1 LLTVAGLALCLGA
14 GACRAGAAKDTVPP
28 NSIAATWVAPS
39 QTQRQSAGQEAE
51 PKDADNGAEPEPL
64 GVEEVLKGAG
74 RALWEG
80 DPRTALD
87 VLAALP
93 EVEEGSSSWFLIGIA
108 RGRAQRLLGQP
119 QLAVASLEPRVEH
132 RKLDRHVPPEVIG
145 LELAQARLAWAD
157 DPKTPPERADEL
169 RREAAKLLGGLMKKR
184 PIRILAPMRVEQARA
199 LAAVEGSDRKSRFWA
214 AKRALRA
221 LDQVTADY
229 PNHPYVGDLRLLHAK
244 MLERTGKHGTAAAE
258 LRKIAI
264 ERTGEPEAEAAFAEL
279 KRLAEEQPKS
289 VRVRPWS
296 TKEKLERA
304 SWARGLRRVET
315 SRALLDEVLA
325 DPDVPTYMRREARR
339 SRARTAYRQRDYATC
354 ASDLRQLYER
364 TASYEVRDQLLLCLT
379 RARQY
384 DEAIQIWLQRAE
396 KKKGGLKAAAI
407 WQAMQLG
414 VLGGQYQRASDL
426 LEQYEK
432 LTRGHHGERRWLNA
446 WLPYRLGRYDEAV
459 AGLEILEKRSREQ
472 ATMARYF
479 RGKILL
485 ASKDEEKKSLG
496 AELLESVID
505 ADPLAYH
512 GLQARARL
520 IAAGRDPGP
529 APKLRP
535 MADEAQKLSYTEAG
549 ELFRAL
555 SEEFGEAWPGLRR
568 AAQLHAV
575 GHREGA
581 QRELRVAID
590 AYLNGAQRLGGGQ
603 VMVPRSEAILA
614 GLGWKSDWQY
624 PKVYPTREG
633 RKTLRDKEASAKL
646 RDGLR
651 LLAHALDEPH
661 RYARLTRSTDYP
673 RRSRWHPRAFRSVI
687 EREAKRRK
695 IDPMHLWALMYTET
709 RFRRYVVSPV
719 GARGALQIMPW
730 TGRQLAER
738 LGELDGVRFDCDR
751 LYDIDKNA
759 RLSAYYVGE
768 LFHKFHGQAAMAYA
782 SYNGGPNNV
791 ARWLTAKAGAPVG
804 LDLDTFIEELEF
816 RETYRY
822 TKRVLEVEAAYE
834 LMYRGKLPV
843 WSNDVDPVAEDNI
856 DF

>member
-1 LLTVAGLALCLGA
+1 
-14 GACRAGAAKDTVPP
+14 
-28 NSIAATWVAPS
+28 VAPEH
-39 QTQRQSAGQEAE
+39 TQKQSEARSAE
-51 PKDADNGAEPEPL
+51 PGDPENGAEPQPL
-64 GVEEVLKGAG
+64 GVEEVLGGAG
-74 RALWEG
+74 RALWDG
-80 DPRTALD
+80 DPQAALD
-87 VLAALP
+87 SLAALP
-93 EVEEGSSSWFLIGIA
+93 EPEEGSSSWFLIGMV
-108 RGRAQRLLGQP
+108 RGRAQHQLGEH

-145 LELAQARLAWAD
+145 LELAQAKLAWAD

-184 PIRILAPMRVEQARA
+184 PIRILAALRVERARA
-199 LAAVEGSDRKSRFWA
+199 LAAVEGSDKKSKFWA

-221 LDQVTADY
+221 LDRVTADF
-229 PNHPYVGDLRLLHAK
+229 PKHPHIGDLRLLRAK
-244 MLERTGKHGTAAAE
+244 MLARTGKHATAAAE

-264 ERTGEPEAEAAFAEL
+264 QRTGEPEAEVAFAEL
-279 KRLAEEQPKS
+279 ERLAEEQPKR

-304 SWARGLRRVET
+304 LWARSLRRMET

-325 DPDVPTYMRREARR
+325 DPDVPTYLRRQARR
-339 SRARTAYRQRDYATC
+339 SRARTAYKQRDYATC
-354 ASDLRQLYER
+354 SSDLRQLYER
-364 TASYEVRDQLLLCLT
+364 TGSYEVRDQLLRCLK
-379 RARQY
+379 RGRQY

-407 WQAMQLG
+407 WRALQLS

-426 LEQYEK
+426 LERYEK
-432 LTRGHHGERRWLNA
+432 LTRGHHGERRWLHA
-446 WLPYRLGRYDEAV
+446 WLPYRLGQYDEAV
-459 AGLEILEKRSREQ
+459 TGLENLEKRSREH

-485 ASKDEEKKSLG
+485 ASKDEEKQSLG
-496 AELLESVID
+496 EELLASIVD
-505 ADPLAYH
+505 ADPLAYY

-520 IAAGRDPGP
+520 LEAARDPGP
-529 APKLRP
+529 APKLSP
-535 MADEAQKLSYTEAG
+535 MADEDQGLSYAEAR
-549 ELFRAL
+549 ELFASL

-568 AAQLHAV
+568 SAQLHAM

-581 QRELRVAID
+581 RRELRVAMD
-590 AYLNGAQRLGGGQ
+590 SYLNGARRRGGGR
-603 VMVPRSEAILA
+603 VMVPRNESILV

-651 LLAHALDEPH
+651 LLAHALDEPY
-661 RYARLTRSTDYP
+661 RFARLTRSTDYP
-673 RRSRWHPRAFRSVI
+673 RRSRWHPRAFRSVV
-687 EREAKRRK
+687 EREAARRK
-695 IDPMHLWALMYTET
+695 IDPMHLWALMYTES
-709 RFRRYVVSPV
+709 RFRRFVVSPV

-738 LGELDGVRFDCDR
+738 LGELDRGRFDYDR
-751 LYDIDKNA
+751 LYDIDTNA
-759 RLSAYYVGE
+759 RLSAYYVAE
-768 LFHKFHGQAAMAYA
+768 LLHKFHGQAAMAYA
-782 SYNGGPNNV
+782 SYNGGPSNV
-791 ARWLTAKAGAPVG
+791 ARWLTAKAGGPVG
-804 LDLDTFIEELEF
+804 LELDAFIEEIEF

-834 LMYRGKLPV
+834 LMYRGKLPA
-843 WSNDVDPVAEDNI
+843 WSNAVDSVAEDNI